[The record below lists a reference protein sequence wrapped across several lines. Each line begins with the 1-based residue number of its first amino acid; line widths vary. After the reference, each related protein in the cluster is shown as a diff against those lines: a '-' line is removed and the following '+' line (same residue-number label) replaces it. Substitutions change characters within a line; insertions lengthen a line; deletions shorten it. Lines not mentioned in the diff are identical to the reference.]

1 MSNIFLTLLPTSLL
15 MAGAALTGKD
25 TNATGADDAVGQICI
40 AMAPVI
46 PDLVAG
52 GTANKNAVLK
62 AMRAIEQTAH
72 AYRVQMED
80 PTL

>member
-1 MSNIFLTLLPTSLL
+1 MNSIFLTILPTSLL
-15 MAGAALTGKD
+15 MAGAVLTSKD
-25 TNATGADDAVGQICI
+25 ANSEGADDAVGQICI

-62 AMRAIEQTAH
+62 AMRAIEATAH
-72 AYRVQMED
+72 AYRVQMGD
-80 PTL
+80 STL